1 MSSVTRRISRGAP
14 TEGMDTLAHRH
25 PAQGADPAERHEP
38 EAAQEVRRQEVGQE
52 GAVEAVDGR
61 GPEAHVEVAAALIAP
76 ERRRASYVLAGSVG
90 VHDGVAERRGVAK
103 AEVQALRPDRREDMR
118 GFADEREAIG
128 KVALD
133 RKAAHRHETARAV
146 DAHLAEDRL
155 RLALDRRRELLVVEL
170 HQALGMVAVGHP
182 DEARAPARHR
192 HERER
197 PGAGVE
203 LGRGVAVVALVRE
216 MGRERRLRV
225 APGAGRDAGGL
236 AQARVAPVRRDDEA
250 RRDG

>member
-1 MSSVTRRISRGAP
+1 MSS
-14 TEGMDTLAHRH
+14 
-25 PAQGADPAERHEP
+25 PAIGD
-38 EAAQEVRRQEVGQE
+38 V
-52 GAVEAVDGR
+52 AVD
-61 GPEAHVEVAAALIAP
+61 
-76 ERRRASYVLAGSVG
+76 
-90 VHDGVAERRGVAK
+90 
-103 AEVQALRPDRREDMR
+103 REP
-118 GFADEREAIG
+118 
-128 KVALD
+128 
-133 RKAAHRHETARAV
+133 AHRHETARAV
-146 DAHLAEDRL
+146 HVHLAEDRL
-155 RLALDRRRELLVVEL
+155 RLTLDRNAKLDLVER
-170 HQALGMVAVGHP
+170 HQALGMMAVGHP

-216 MGRERRLRV
+216 MGRERRLRI